1 MSFKES
7 LAPHVRKTTSVR
19 HMMLD
24 VVLALLFAMVMPI
37 VFYGFRVA
45 ALAGLTALACVISE
59 ALFCL
64 FARKEI
70 TAVSYTHLDV
80 YKRQGESSS

>member
-45 ALAGLTALACVISE
+45 ALAGLTALACVIPE
-59 ALFCL
+59 ALLCL
-64 FARKEI
+64 IEPQKL
-70 TAVSYTHLDV
+70 THTD
-80 YKRQGESSS
+80 